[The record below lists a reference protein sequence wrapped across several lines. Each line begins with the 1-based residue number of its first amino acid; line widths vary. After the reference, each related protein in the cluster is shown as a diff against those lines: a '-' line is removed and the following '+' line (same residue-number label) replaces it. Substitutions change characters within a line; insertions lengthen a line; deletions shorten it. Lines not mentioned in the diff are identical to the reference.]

1 MNQVICMGCG
11 TRLQGAP
18 AAAGGGSKKALL
30 ISLGVAGVIALA
42 AGSYFLFFSGDG
54 SKEEKETAAET
65 DNPKTPEKLAELAF
79 NAIAKNDNA
88 AFVKL
93 HAVSKKKEEPLEI
106 ILEDRYPIDDEAIKK
121 YAEHEEITEEEAK
134 KEIKDRRA
142 RFSERTKEASDK
154 RFDDGLKREKKRVQE
169 AFEKVVAEL
178 KDQDIDWSKAEL
190 LRVDKKHTKIGQIE
204 RGDLFIVFLHNDEEF
219 TIRLERCMSL
229 GLDGWVVI
237 IGPRLVS
244 SG

>member
-1 MNQVICMGCG
+1 MGCG

-18 AAAGGGSKKALL
+18 AAAGSGSKKALL

-54 SKEEKETAAET
+54 SKEENETATET

-79 NAIAKNDNA
+79 NAIAKNDYA

-93 HAVSKKKEEPLEI
+93 HAVSKKKEEILEI
-106 ILEDRYPIDDEAIKK
+106 ILEDKYPIDDEAIKK

-134 KEIKDRRA
+134 KEIKDRRT
-142 RFSERTKEASDK
+142 RFSEKAFDK
-154 RFDDGLKREKKRVQE
+154 RWYDELKREKKRVQE

-178 KDQDIDWSKAEL
+178 KDYDIDWSKAEL
-190 LRVDKKHTKIGQIE
+190 LRVDKKHTKVGQIE
-204 RGDLFIVFLHNDEEF
+204 RGDIFIVFLHNDEEF

-229 GLDGWVVI
+229 GLDGWIVI